1 MTPGAFERQIL
12 ILFAHPALEKS
23 RVNRVLIEGLADIE
37 GVTFRDLYERYPD
50 FDIDVPA
57 EQARLL
63 EHDLIIFHHPMFWY
77 STPAILK
84 EWQDLVLEHGWAY
97 GHEGKALRGKEFLS
111 VITTGGRESAYRQGG
126 HNRYTVAEL
135 LRPIEQTA
143 TLCGMDCLPPF
154 VVHGTHGMTSEELR
168 SHADDY
174 RRTLIALRDGAVDL
188 EAARAAGRLNADLFA
203 VIKSRAR

>member
-97 GHEGKALRGKEFLS
+97 GEHAHVVGPPSCERGS
-111 VITTGGRESAYRQGG
+111 PDGQSG